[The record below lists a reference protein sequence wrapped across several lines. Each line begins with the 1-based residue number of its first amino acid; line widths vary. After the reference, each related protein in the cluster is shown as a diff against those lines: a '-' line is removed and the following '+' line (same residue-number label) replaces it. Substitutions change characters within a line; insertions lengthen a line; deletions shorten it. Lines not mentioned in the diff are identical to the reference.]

1 MEKKQYLSQIAYQLA
16 SENLEELKKYM
27 DLQIAANGPLTA
39 NQLYSIYDYVSA
51 IKRQWRNETDE
62 FNDHL
67 GIYPK

>member
-51 IKRQWRNETDE
+51 IKRQ
-62 FNDHL
+62 
-67 GIYPK
+67 